1 MVITKEELKKVIRQV
16 LDEAVTAEEAQQISQ
31 MLSVVTNYVR
41 EEMNQDPD
49 NVSIAAAA
57 ADASE
62 KASGIDL

>member
-31 MLSVVTNYVR
+31 MLGVVTNYVR
-41 EEMNQDPD
+41 EEMNEDPD

>member
-41 EEMNQDPD
+41 EEMNEDPD

>member
-41 EEMNQDPD
+41 EEMNEDPD

-57 ADASE
+57 EDASE